1 MCVYVEGT
9 IRMSSVDRSRKIHK
23 FTFKKF
29 TYRDIIKF
37 LLSKENV
44 LHAHCSFYI
53 YTSFAWLS
61 PLRFDTLREA
71 RLKARLII
79 NGQIYLT
86 VKRSSP
92 NTNVL
97 PPSIFRYL

>member
-1 MCVYVEGT
+1 MYVEGT

-53 YTSFAWLS
+53 YTLLS
-61 PLRFDTLREA
+61 LGYRHYALTPLG
-71 RLKARLII
+71 RLA
-79 NGQIYLT
+79 
-86 VKRSSP
+86 
-92 NTNVL
+92 
-97 PPSIFRYL
+97 